1 MTSTSGQRERGF
13 TMLEMVVAMVMS
25 AMVIASVAMLMSAPV
40 NVHFAREARDEL
52 MTDAG
57 DLTRQMRVDLSRAL
71 PNSVRIRNSG
81 SISVLEML
89 IVQQARFYRPAG
101 SLPLPDPNRELDF
114 ATADAQFVV
123 YPQLDAT
130 MGLSYAVVENRGTS
144 GYTAYA
150 LGNVIAKPPFTV
162 TPDAANNED
171 RLQPTTPF
179 KFRVPSATDRI
190 FFVSGPVTYICNAGS
205 TAMTLHRYED
215 YPITSSI
222 PTSETSGQLLGAQ
235 RTLINGHVSACRFVC
250 AQGSS
255 APCRISVTAS
265 MALRRTLDGRSET
278 LRVVDT
284 IPVDNR
290 S

>member
-1 MTSTSGQRERGF
+1 MSSVTGQRQRGF
-13 TMLEMVVAMVMS
+13 TMVEMVVAMVMS

-40 NVHFAREARDEL
+40 SVHFAREARDEL
-52 MTDAG
+52 MTEAG

-101 SLPLPDPNRELDF
+101 SLPIPDPNRELDF

-130 MGLSYAVVENRGTS
+130 MVPSYAVVENRGTT

-150 LGNVIAKPPFTV
+150 LANVIAKAPFTV

-190 FFVSGPVTYICNAGS
+190 FFVSGPVSYVCNAGS
-205 TAMTLHRYED
+205 TAMTLHRYEN

-235 RTLINGHVSACRFVC
+235 RMLINGHVSACRFVC

-265 MALRRTLDGRSET
+265 MAVRRTLDGRNET